1 MLSAE
6 EVLRQENLKQKKVIR
21 NLRDEL
27 EELRSTK
34 FADSKNLESKIDKL
48 YAEMKTLSAYSTKN
62 NRSIEREFVK
72 MSILESLMG
81 ACLIGNCI
89 LLLVII
95 FFK

>member
-21 NLRDEL
+21 NLKDEL

-48 YAEMKTLSAYSTKN
+48 YAEMKTLSAYEIKN
-62 NRSIEREFVK
+62 NKFIEREFSK
-72 MSILESLMG
+72 INEMRSLMC
-81 ACLIGNCI
+81 ATFIGNCI
-89 LLLVII
+89 MLLVII